1 MPEVKRPDLA
11 AMLGPL
17 GRALVQAELPIL
29 ERNGLSMWGYSV
41 LLGLGE
47 DPVYTQAALAKRIN
61 ADKTRIIAVLDDLQR
76 RGLITRTPD
85 PADRRARLLSLTPAG
100 RDIRDRTQREIQEQ
114 EEHLLLSRLTP
125 ADRTAFLRAL
135 RRLSQAV
142 REQSD

>member
-11 AMLGPL
+11 AMLAPL

-29 ERNGLSMWGYSV
+29 ERNDLSMWGYSV

-85 PADRRARLLSLTPAG
+85 PADRRARLLSLTPEG
-100 RDIRDRTQREIQEQ
+100 RAIRDRAQREIQER
-114 EEHLLLSRLTP
+114 EERLLSQLTP

-135 RRLSQAV
+135 QRLSDAV
-142 REQSD
+142 RDQPD

>member
-11 AMLGPL
+11 AMLAPL

-85 PADRRARLLSLTPAG
+85 PADRRARLLSLTPEG
-100 RDIRDRTQREIQEQ
+100 RAIRDRAQREIQER
-114 EEHLLLSRLTP
+114 EERLLSQLTP

-135 RRLSQAV
+135 QRLSDAV
-142 REQSD
+142 RDQPD

>member
-11 AMLGPL
+11 AMLAPL
-17 GRALVQAELPIL
+17 GRALVQEELPIL

-85 PADRRARLLSLTPAG
+85 PADRRARLLSLTPEG
-100 RDIRDRTQREIQEQ
+100 RAIRDRAQREIQER
-114 EEHLLLSRLTP
+114 EERLLSQLTP

-135 RRLSQAV
+135 QRLSDAV
-142 REQSD
+142 RDQSD

>member
-29 ERNGLSMWGYSV
+29 ERNGISMWGYAV

-47 DPVYTQAALAKRIN
+47 DPVYTQSALAKRIN
-61 ADKTRIIAVLDDLQR
+61 ADKTRIIAVLDELQR

-85 PADRRARLLSLTPAG
+85 PADRRARLLSLTPEG
-100 RDIRDRTQREIQEQ
+100 RTLRDRTQREIQAQ
-114 EEHLLLSRLTP
+114 EEHLLSLLTP
-125 ADRTAFLRAL
+125 ADRKAFLRAL
-135 RRLSQAV
+135 QRLSDAV
-142 REQSD
+142 REQPD

>member
-11 AMLGPL
+11 AMLAPL
-17 GRALVQAELPIL
+17 GRALVQEELPIL

-85 PADRRARLLSLTPAG
+85 PADRRARLLSLTPEG
-100 RDIRDRTQREIQEQ
+100 RAIRDRAQREIQER
-114 EEHLLLSRLTP
+114 EERLLSQLTP

-135 RRLSQAV
+135 QRLSDAV
-142 REQSD
+142 RDQPD